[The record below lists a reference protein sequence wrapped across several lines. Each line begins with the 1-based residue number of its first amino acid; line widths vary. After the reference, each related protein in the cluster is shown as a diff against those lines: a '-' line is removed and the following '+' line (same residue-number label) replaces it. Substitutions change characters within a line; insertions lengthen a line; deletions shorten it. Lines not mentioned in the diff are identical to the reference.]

1 MEINREN
8 FFDVLHGAVTIVT
21 ASESDDF
28 KRGVMQGVVTTLG
41 VVDAGGVT
49 LVDNDER
56 VINPG
61 DHSLENGLRQSWNDY
76 VAAINT

>member
-8 FFDVLHGAVTIVT
+8 FFDVIHGAVVIASV
-21 ASESDDF
+21 SESDDF
-28 KRGVMQGVVTTLG
+28 KRGMVHGVGTTLG
-41 VVDAGGVT
+41 MIDAGGVT